1 MTEHPSVP
9 PLPIARGLRC
19 RCPRCGEGKL
29 FQGFLELR
37 PRCEHCGLE
46 FTFADAGESTELK
59 ITVDAISGIEKYMA
73 ETWPKALARLKAQ
86 CERPSRDKL
95 R

>member
-1 MTEHPSVP
+1 
-9 PLPIARGLRC
+9 
-19 RCPRCGEGKL
+19 
-29 FQGFLELR
+29 LENY
-37 PRCEHCGLE
+37 
-46 FTFADAGESTELK
+46 TFADAGESTELK